1 MTKHLKKTVSASYT
15 VEATYIMAMV
25 LISLSVLIR
34 SGYKM
39 YREETGIMR
48 LHHMVEQVRGRE
60 EDDHRNTDIGGWS
73 VEVKRTENQ
82 IEGRLT
88 ARGWHKQIEEK
99 THEPE
104 NMMRMSTIFQIE

>member
-25 LISLSVLIR
+25 LLSLSVLIR

-88 ARGWHKQIEEK
+88 ARGWHKHNEEK